1 VAQVKEFLK
10 TTARYLG
17 YSESPVE
24 KLFAA
29 DEEEYSNDEYEKDYI
44 EDDLINQL

>member
-1 VAQVKEFLK
+1 MVAQVKEFLK

-29 DEEEYSNDEYEKDYI
+29 DDEEYSNDYI
-44 EDDLINQL
+44 EDDLIDQLWIYL